1 METMGARPSR
11 LLNARFLA
19 FIDEDHFPCVGAKA
33 ALSRGALRTAEFSTL
48 GDPTN
53 DLSLLAALQDFAV
66 MIAAG
71 DYPETTVHS
80 FAALF
85 HAPLGTGELR
95 FENLLWHQLWRL
107 HLLDAMR
114 GVRLAGDVSSDT
126 GSAKFSL
133 SLAGHP
139 FFVIGLHP
147 GASRIARRFRHPAL
161 VFNSHRQFE
170 KLRAD
175 GRYGRMQQATRR
187 RDRALQGSVD
197 VATGAIEVRPPRSRP
212 GDYVR
217 LRAEMPLVVALT
229 ACSAGQ
235 SNNFRFKPIDYCI
248 ERSAPLAPNIA

>member
-1 METMGARPSR
+1 VAGQIHKAIEIAGARPAG
-11 LLNARFLA
+11 LLTARFLA

-33 ALSRGALRTAEFSTL
+33 ALSRRALRTAEFSTL

-53 DLSLLAALQDFAV
+53 DRSLLAALTDFAV

-85 HAPLGTGELR
+85 QAPFGTGELR
-95 FENLLWHQLWRL
+95 FEQLLWHQLWRL
-107 HLLDAMR
+107 HLLDARRGMR
-114 GVRLAGDVSSDT
+114 QAPDVSSDT
-126 GSAKFSL
+126 RSAKFSL

-170 KLRAD
+170 QLRAD
-175 GRYGRMQQATRR
+175 GRYRKMQQATRK
-187 RDRALQGSVD
+187 RDRALQGSVNPNLAD
-197 VATGAIEVRPPRSRP
+197 FGVATEARQYSGREVGNDWQCPYDFS
-212 GDYVR
+212 
-217 LRAEMPLVVALT
+217 
-229 ACSAGQ
+229 
-235 SNNFRFKPIDYCI
+235 
-248 ERSAPLAPNIA
+248 

>member
-1 METMGARPSR
+1 MSGQIHKKTIEIVGARPAGA
-11 LLNARFLA
+11 LTVRFLK

-33 ALSRGALRTAEFSTL
+33 ALARRSLRTAEFSTL

-53 DLSLLAALQDFAV
+53 DRRLLAALTDFAA

-85 HAPLGTGELR
+85 HAPFGTGELR

-107 HLLDAMR
+107 HRLDATRGMR
-114 GVRLAGDVSSDT
+114 QAHDVSSDT
-126 GSAKFSL
+126 GSVKFSL
-133 SLAGHP
+133 SLAGHA

-170 KLRAD
+170 QLRVD
-175 GRYGRMQQATRR
+175 GRYRKMQKATRG
-187 RDRALQGSVD
+187 RDRALQGSINPNLAD
-197 VATGAIEVRPPRSRP
+197 FGMAPEARQYSGREVGNDWQCPYDFS
-212 GDYVR
+212 
-217 LRAEMPLVVALT
+217 
-229 ACSAGQ
+229 
-235 SNNFRFKPIDYCI
+235 
-248 ERSAPLAPNIA
+248 

>member
-1 METMGARPSR
+1 METVGVQRAG
-11 LLNARFLA
+11 LLIARFLA
-19 FIDEDHFPCVGAKA
+19 FVDEGHFPCVGAKA
-33 ALSRGALRTAEFSTL
+33 ALSRGALRTAEFGTL

-53 DLSLLAALQDFAV
+53 DRRLLAALTDFSV

-85 HAPLGTGELR
+85 HAPFGTGELR

-107 HLLDAMR
+107 RRLDALRGMR
-114 GVRLAGDVSSDT
+114 QARDVSSDT
-126 GSAKFSL
+126 ASAKFSL

-147 GASRIARRFRHPAL
+147 GASRTARRFQHPTL

-175 GRYGRMQQATRR
+175 GRYRKMQKATRK
-187 RDRALQGSVD
+187 RDRALQGSVNPNLAD
-197 VATGAIEVRPPRSRP
+197 FGIATEARQYSGREVENGWQCPYDFS
-212 GDYVR
+212 
-217 LRAEMPLVVALT
+217 
-229 ACSAGQ
+229 
-235 SNNFRFKPIDYCI
+235 
-248 ERSAPLAPNIA
+248 